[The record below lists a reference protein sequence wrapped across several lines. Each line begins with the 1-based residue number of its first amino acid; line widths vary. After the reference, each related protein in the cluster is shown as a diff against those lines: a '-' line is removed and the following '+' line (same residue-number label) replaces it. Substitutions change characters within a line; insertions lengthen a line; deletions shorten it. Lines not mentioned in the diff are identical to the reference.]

1 MDPNVGRMISEM
13 NRHMPSSRRSL
24 LEHTESGDR
33 TYRTKDGHTC
43 SFDKEEIDLLNKI
56 CSEIERMRLRLPIFV
71 STDPASENAWKVD
84 GTVETAV
91 VSKLLE
97 RKPFR
102 DDMMRFYHPDLKRL
116 RDLLPNAVT
125 VLYLP

>member
-1 MDPNVGRMISEM
+1 MELDVGRMISEM
-13 NRHMPSSRRSL
+13 NRHLPSSRRTL
-24 LEHTESGDR
+24 LEHLDSKDY
-33 TYRTKDGHTC
+33 TYKTKDGHVC
-43 SFDKEEIDLLNKI
+43 SFDKEEIDLLNRT
-56 CSEIERMRLRLPIFV
+56 CSELEKMRLRLPIFV
-71 STDPASENAWKVD
+71 STDPVSENAWKVD

-116 RDLLPNAVT
+116 RDVLPNAVA